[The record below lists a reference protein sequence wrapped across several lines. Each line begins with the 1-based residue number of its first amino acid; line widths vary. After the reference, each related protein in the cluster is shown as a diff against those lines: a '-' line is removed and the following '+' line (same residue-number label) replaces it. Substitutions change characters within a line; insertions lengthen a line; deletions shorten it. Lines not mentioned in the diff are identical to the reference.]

1 MRAFYWQCSKG
12 NLMAAHTKTSFASK
26 LGFVLATAGSAVG
39 LGNLWRF
46 PTVAARD
53 GGGLFLVIYLV
64 LVLTLGY
71 TIMTSEM
78 ALGRRTG
85 LSALNAYKEAQPKFG
100 FLGKLAFI
108 VPSIILTYYVVIGGW
123 VLEYLFVFIT
133 GAGTEAAADGFF
145 TGFITSPVAPIVFT
159 LIFLALTALI
169 IAAGVQKGIERS
181 SKVLMPILIL
191 LAIGIAIFS
200 VTLSST
206 DADGTT
212 RTGLDGLAILFI
224 PNLDGI
230 TISELGRIVMDAVGQ
245 AFFSLSLAMGIMV
258 TYSSYMRKEDNL
270 SKNALQVIGIDTGVA
285 FLAGI
290 MIIPAVFVF
299 MGSDG
304 LSAAGPSL
312 MFVSLPKVFAA
323 MGPVGNIV
331 GVVFFLMVALA
342 ALTSCVSILEV
353 VVAGGMEVFHTSRK
367 KMTLVGFIGAA
378 IVAVIVCMGYTN
390 FYFELT
396 LPNGS
401 TAQILDLFDYITNS
415 VLMPIIALISCILFG
430 WVLKPSWVTDEGE
443 VDGNKFYFKRM
454 FRVLIRYIAPILLII
469 LLIQS
474 ALGL

>member
-1 MRAFYWQCSKG
+1 
-12 NLMAAHTKTSFASK
+12 MAAHTHSKTPFASK

-46 PTVAARD
+46 PYAAAKD
-53 GGGLFLVIYLV
+53 GGGLFLIVYLV

-71 TIMTSEM
+71 AIMTSEM

-85 LSALNAYKEAQPKFG
+85 LSALNAYKAANPKFG
-100 FLGKLAFI
+100 WLGKLAFI
-108 VPSIILTYYVVIGGW
+108 VPAIILTYYVVIGGW

-145 TGFITSPVAPIVFT
+145 TSFITSPVAPIVFT
-159 LIFLALTALI
+159 LVFLGLTALI
-169 IAAGVQKGIERS
+169 IAAGVQKGIEPS
-181 SKVLMPILIL
+181 SKILMPILIV

-200 VTLSST
+200 LTLSTT

-212 RTGLDGLAILFI
+212 RTGLDGLAILVI
-224 PNLDGI
+224 PNLDGL
-230 TISELGRIVMDAVGQ
+230 TLSSFGRTVMDAVGQ

-270 SKNALQVIGIDTGVA
+270 TKNALQVIGIDTAVA
-285 FLAGI
+285 FLAGV

-299 MGSDG
+299 MGQDG
-304 LSAAGPSL
+304 LGAAGPSL

-323 MGPVGNIV
+323 MGPVGNVV
-331 GVVFFLMVALA
+331 GLVFFLLVALA

-353 VVAGGMEVFHTSRK
+353 VVAGGMEVFHTERK
-367 KMTLVGFIGAA
+367 KTTLVSFLIAAVGA
-378 IVAVIVCMGYTN
+378 VVVCMGYTC
-390 FYFELT
+390 FYFELP

-443 VDGNKFYFKRM
+443 IDGHKFYFKRM
-454 FRVLIRYIAPILLII
+454 FGVLIRYIAPILLII